1 MLKVVADTSTI
12 ISGLLWKG
20 NESKLLQ
27 EAEEENIRLF
37 ISKEILEEIEQVINY
52 DQLQKYIAESE
63 LTKEQLLEKVNSL
76 CHIVFGEKLNIDICR
91 DKRDNKIIECAVHAK
106 ADFIVSGDKDI
117 LSLKEYEKI
126 KIISTN
132 EILKIL
138 K

>member
-1 MLKVVADTSTI
+1 MLKVVADTNTI

>member
-1 MLKVVADTSTI
+1 MLKVVADTNTI

-132 EILKIL
+132 GILKIL